1 MILLHKALKNG
12 FLVWTMALLSPVFVH
27 AETSPPL
34 YDEVV
39 LKNGSR
45 LIGTVISVRDRLVTF
60 KTSFAGTLN
69 LSMDHIVSVNN
80 RNPAVMLLAD
90 QTVINSTL
98 MIINQE
104 NLVLPDAA
112 QTYPIEDLAVV
123 NPEPWELGNGYRW
136 TGSISFAW
144 ALQRGNTDSDELN
157 FKLDPVWRSKRDRY
171 TLNWSGEQDETNG
184 VESADNWLLIGKYD
198 YFLADPNF
206 VGLVVNAKKDK
217 FQDLEIRYL
226 IGPYFGSQFY
236 DKPVFSL
243 SGEIGFSYV
252 TEEYIATE
260 EQHYGASNWS
270 LNATSNYLGGK
281 SALYFDQTGIWN
293 LKDTS
298 DVILNTTFGLSFPL
312 MWDLEASAEML
323 FEYDSGAV
331 EGVDDLDQ
339 TYNIRLGYTW

>member
-1 MILLHKALKNG
+1 MLFYKAVKKSLLISA
-12 FLVWTMALLSPVFVH
+12 MAMLASLSVQ
-27 AETSPPL
+27 AETVTPTD
-34 YDEVV
+34 DEIV

-45 LIGTVISVRDRLVTF
+45 LIGTVMVAKDGLVTL
-60 KTSFAGTLN
+60 KTDFAGTLSI
-69 LSMDHIVSVNN
+69 SMDQIVSVNT
-80 RNPAVMLLAD
+80 RNPVVVLLAD
-90 QTVINSTL
+90 ETVLHPTSL
-98 MIINQE
+98 IINQE
-104 NLVLPDAA
+104 NLVLPDSA
-112 QTYPIEDLAVV
+112 QTYPLEDLQAV
-123 NPEPWELGNGYRW
+123 NPEPWELGDGYRW

-157 FKLDPVWRSKRDRY
+157 FKFDPVWRSKRDRY

-184 VESADNWLLIGKYD
+184 VESADNWLLTGKYD
-198 YFLADPNF
+198 YFLTDPNF

-252 TEEYIATE
+252 NEEYIAAE
-260 EQHYGASNWS
+260 EQQYGASTWS

>member
-1 MILLHKALKNG
+1 MLFYKAVKKSLLISAIAML
-12 FLVWTMALLSPVFVH
+12 ASLSVQ
-27 AETSPPL
+27 AETVTPTD
-34 YDEVV
+34 DEIV

-45 LIGTVISVRDRLVTF
+45 LIGTVMVAKDGLVTL
-60 KTSFAGTLN
+60 KTDFAGTLSI
-69 LSMDHIVSVNN
+69 SMDQIVSVNT
-80 RNPAVMLLAD
+80 RNPVVVLLAD
-90 QTVINSTL
+90 ETVLHPTSL
-98 MIINQE
+98 IINQE
-104 NLVLPDAA
+104 NLVLPDSA
-112 QTYPIEDLAVV
+112 QTYPLEDLQAV

-252 TEEYIATE
+252 TEEYIAAE
-260 EQHYGASNWS
+260 EQQYGASIWS

>member
-1 MILLHKALKNG
+1 MLFYKAVKKSLLISAIAML
-12 FLVWTMALLSPVFVH
+12 ASLSVQ
-27 AETSPPL
+27 AETVTPTD
-34 YDEVV
+34 DEIV

-45 LIGTVISVRDRLVTF
+45 LIGTVMVAKDGLVTL
-60 KTSFAGTLN
+60 KTDFAGTLSI
-69 LSMDHIVSVNN
+69 SMDQIVSVNT
-80 RNPAVMLLAD
+80 RNPVVVLLAD
-90 QTVINSTL
+90 ETVLHPTSL
-98 MIINQE
+98 IINQE
-104 NLVLPDAA
+104 NLVLPDSA
-112 QTYPIEDLAVV
+112 QTYPLEDLQAV

-157 FKLDPVWRSKRDRY
+157 FKFDPVWRSKRDRY

-252 TEEYIATE
+252 NEEYIAAE
-260 EQHYGASNWS
+260 EQQYGASTWS

>member
-1 MILLHKALKNG
+1 MILLHKALKTG

-252 TEEYIATE
+252 TEEYIAAE
-260 EQHYGASNWS
+260 EKHYGASNWS
-270 LNATSNYLGGK
+270 LKAASNYLGGK
-281 SALYFDQTGIWN
+281 SALYFDQTGIWS

>member
-1 MILLHKALKNG
+1 
-12 FLVWTMALLSPVFVH
+12 
-27 AETSPPL
+27 
-34 YDEVV
+34 
-39 LKNGSR
+39 
-45 LIGTVISVRDRLVTF
+45 
-60 KTSFAGTLN
+60 
-69 LSMDHIVSVNN
+69 
-80 RNPAVMLLAD
+80 
-90 QTVINSTL
+90 

-184 VESADNWLLIGKYD
+184 VESADNWLLTGKYD
-198 YFLADPNF
+198 YFLTDPNF

-252 TEEYIATE
+252 NEEYIAAE
-260 EQHYGASNWS
+260 EQQYGASIWS

>member
-1 MILLHKALKNG
+1 MLFYKAVKKSLLISAIAML
-12 FLVWTMALLSPVFVH
+12 ASLSVQ
-27 AETSPPL
+27 AETVTPTD
-34 YDEVV
+34 DEIV

-45 LIGTVISVRDRLVTF
+45 LIGTVMVAKDGLVTL
-60 KTSFAGTLN
+60 KTDFAGTLSI
-69 LSMDHIVSVNN
+69 SMDQIVSVNT
-80 RNPAVMLLAD
+80 RNPVVVLLAD
-90 QTVINSTL
+90 ETVLHPTSL
-98 MIINQE
+98 IINQE
-104 NLVLPDAA
+104 NLVLPDSA
-112 QTYPIEDLAVV
+112 QTYPLEDLQAV

-157 FKLDPVWRSKRDRY
+157 FKFDPVWRSKRDRY

-184 VESADNWLLIGKYD
+184 VESADNWLLTGKYD
-198 YFLADPNF
+198 YFLTDPNF

-252 TEEYIATE
+252 NEEYIAAE
-260 EQHYGASNWS
+260 EQQYGASTWS

>member
-1 MILLHKALKNG
+1 MLFYKAVKKSLLISAIAML
-12 FLVWTMALLSPVFVH
+12 ASLSVQ
-27 AETSPPL
+27 AETVTPTD
-34 YDEVV
+34 DEIV

-45 LIGTVISVRDRLVTF
+45 LIGTVMVAKDGLVTL
-60 KTSFAGTLN
+60 KTDFAGTLSI
-69 LSMDHIVSVNN
+69 SMDQIVSVNT
-80 RNPAVMLLAD
+80 RNPVVVLLAD
-90 QTVINSTL
+90 ETVLHPTSL
-98 MIINQE
+98 IINQE
-104 NLVLPDAA
+104 NLVLPDSA
-112 QTYPIEDLAVV
+112 QTYPLEDLQAV
-123 NPEPWELGNGYRW
+123 NPEPWELGDGYRW

-198 YFLADPNF
+198 YFLTDPNF

-252 TEEYIATE
+252 TEEYIAAE
-260 EQHYGASNWS
+260 EQQYGASIWS

>member
-1 MILLHKALKNG
+1 MLFYKAVKKSLLISAIAML
-12 FLVWTMALLSPVFVH
+12 ASLSVQ
-27 AETSPPL
+27 AETVTPTD
-34 YDEVV
+34 DEIV

-45 LIGTVISVRDRLVTF
+45 LIGTVMVAKDGLVTL
-60 KTSFAGTLN
+60 KTDFAGTLSI
-69 LSMDHIVSVNN
+69 SMDQIVSVNT
-80 RNPAVMLLAD
+80 RNPVVVLLAD
-90 QTVINSTL
+90 ETVLHPTSL
-98 MIINQE
+98 IINQE
-104 NLVLPDAA
+104 NLVLPDSA
-112 QTYPIEDLAVV
+112 QTYPLEDLQAV
-123 NPEPWELGNGYRW
+123 NPEPWELGDGYRW

-252 TEEYIATE
+252 TEEYIAAE
-260 EQHYGASNWS
+260 EQQYGASIWS